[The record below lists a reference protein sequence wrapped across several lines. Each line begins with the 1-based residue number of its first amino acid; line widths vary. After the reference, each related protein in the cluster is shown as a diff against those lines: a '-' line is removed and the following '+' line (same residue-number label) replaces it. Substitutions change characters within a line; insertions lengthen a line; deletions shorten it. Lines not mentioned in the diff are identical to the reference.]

1 MGVLLTFL
9 NKGENVMNKLL
20 AIGSIWA
27 MASVVYADP
36 YGDRLRHAEDQAYY
50 HQAKAKHEAMLAAH
64 RSRCAK
70 QLTKK
75 IKQAAKAH
83 QYHNAAIDQLLDSES
98 NMHRYGLDSS
108 NWYVPDNEDFATH
121 ASVVEAVGS

>member
-1 MGVLLTFL
+1 
-9 NKGENVMNKLL
+9 MNKLL
-20 AIGSIWA
+20 VVGSIWA
-27 MASVVYADP
+27 MASVAYADP
-36 YGDRLRHAEDQAYY
+36 YGDRLRQAEDQAYY

-64 RSRCAK
+64 RARCAK
-70 QLTKK
+70 QLTKR

-83 QYHNAAIDQLLDSES
+83 QHHNAAMDQLLDSES